1 MVHAPKGYQL
11 NLGQY
16 LVTYW
21 FVSISKNLGLLQAAL
36 TPDHTE
42 FVPERLI

>member
-1 MVHAPKGYQL
+1 MVRAPKGYQL

-16 LVTYW
+16 FVTYW

-36 TPDHTE
+36 TPDHTA